1 MPTKLLKSVALFGR
15 ELIANP
21 GSTGAAFPS
30 SPFLGKRMA
39 SYIAPKTD
47 GWIVELGAGTG
58 SITKALLDHGIAPS
72 KLITIEMSGKLVEHL
87 QKRFPQ
93 LNIIQGDAA
102 ELRTI
107 VDRVSGTSN
116 THIDYVV
123 SCLPFRSLPDPLCET
138 IIQQIKQV
146 LGSTG
151 KLIQF
156 TYDLRSKNF
165 HHFREFKRI
174 DSAIVI
180 PNIPPARVDLF
191 EVSSKD

>member
-1 MPTKLLKSVALFGR
+1 
-15 ELIANP
+15 
-21 GSTGAAFPS
+21 
-30 SPFLGKRMA
+30 
-39 SYIAPKTD
+39 
-47 GWIVELGAGTG
+47 
-58 SITKALLDHGIAPS
+58 
-72 KLITIEMSGKLVEHL
+72 MSGKLVEHL

-93 LNIIQGDAA
+93 LHIIQGDAA
-102 ELRTI
+102 ELQSI

-123 SCLPFRSLPDPLCET
+123 SCLPFRSLPAPLCKT

-156 TYDLRSKNF
+156 TYDLRSKEF
-165 HHFREFKRI
+165 HHFTDFKRI
-174 DSAIVI
+174 DSAIVL

-191 EVSSKD
+191 ELRSKD

>member
-30 SPFLGKRMA
+30 SPFLAKRMA
-39 SYIAPKTD
+39 SFIKPKSD

-58 SITKALLDHGIAPS
+58 SITQALLDHGVAPD
-72 KLITIEMSGKLVEHL
+72 KLITIEMSEKLVEHL
-87 QKRFPQ
+87 HKRFPQ

-102 ELRTI
+102 KLQSI
-107 VDRVSGTSN
+107 VDQVSSTPN
-116 THIDYVV
+116 THVDYVV
-123 SCLPFRSLPDPLCET
+123 SCLPFRSLPDPVCET
-138 IIQQIKQV
+138 IIQQIKQA

-156 TYDLRSKNF
+156 TYDLRSKDF
-165 HHFREFKRI
+165 HHFAGFKRI
-174 DSAIVI
+174 DSAIVL

-191 EVSSKD
+191 ELNPTD

>member
-39 SYIAPKTD
+39 SYITPRTD
-47 GWIVELGAGTG
+47 GWVVELGAGTG
-58 SITKALLDHGIAPS
+58 SITQALLDDGIAPS

-93 LNIIQGDAA
+93 LNIIKGDAA
-102 ELRTI
+102 ELQTI

-116 THIDYVV
+116 TQVDYVV
-123 SCLPFRSLPDPLCET
+123 SCLPFRSLPDPVCET
-138 IIQQIKQV
+138 IIHQIKQV

-156 TYDLRSKNF
+156 TYDLRSRDF
-165 HHFREFKRI
+165 HHFNDFKRK
-174 DSAIVI
+174 DWAIVL
-180 PNIPPARVDLF
+180 PNIPPARVDLY
-191 EVSSKD
+191 EVRSKD